1 MRITGHLK
9 NYFLRGLAVLV
20 PTILTIWIFIW
31 GYEFIQ
37 NSISV
42 YINHAGVIQSQGEKC
57 AGLLPNAG
65 HNNNQEK
72 DENLLV

>member
-31 GYEFIQ
+31 GYGFIQ
-37 NSISV
+37 NNISV
-42 YINHAGVIQSQGEKC
+42 YINHAGVIQSQGEKY
-57 AGLLPNAG
+57 AGFLANAEY
-65 HNNNQEK
+65 NNNQEK
-72 DENLLV
+72 DENLLA

>member
-37 NSISV
+37 NSIVV
-42 YINHAGVIQSQGEKC
+42 YINHAGVVQPQGENVPVFCQMPSMRK
-57 AGLLPNAG
+57 NR
-65 HNNNQEK
+65 NK
-72 DENLLV
+72 IY